1 LTSKNPFKIFDER
14 LQDIL
19 DKQFSTLNMART
31 ALIKR
36 LEFDIQNIKDS
47 ISYLNSIRT
56 FTFTNNLSTMNESTT
71 LTVIFL
77 LIIYGISIPIVYL
90 FSSMYMQ
97 NDYRSELRSEIY
109 AVIMAIFSP
118 ITILVF
124 LGACLRE
131 YYSNEN

>member
-47 ISYLNSIRT
+47 IK
-56 FTFTNNLSTMNESTT
+56 LSE
-71 LTVIFL
+71 
-77 LIIYGISIPIVYL
+77 
-90 FSSMYMQ
+90 
-97 NDYRSELRSEIY
+97 
-109 AVIMAIFSP
+109 
-118 ITILVF
+118 
-124 LGACLRE
+124 
-131 YYSNEN
+131 

>member
-1 LTSKNPFKIFDER
+1 
-14 LQDIL
+14 
-19 DKQFSTLNMART
+19 
-31 ALIKR
+31 
-36 LEFDIQNIKDS
+36 
-47 ISYLNSIRT
+47 
-56 FTFTNNLSTMNESTT
+56 MNESTT